1 MLSIVKELM
10 KATNTRIRKQNT
22 KQNTKQITKQNT
34 KQNIKHNTKRIILWI
49 TKWITKWENRLKIDA
64 DALKVGEMYD
74 AYYNQIYPELNK
86 YNKALLKAY
95 NVTEAEK
102 DKAVAIYKNS
112 KTEATKTVM
121 YEKYYKSQD
130 VIENGYIVDN
140 LQEAQALSKQSYE
153 AAKELSTNFPY
164 NNWHL
169 TAEELNTLEKV
180 LKEALALS
188 KKAYD
193 AMYDAVEAVSME
205 KDSDK
210 IVYKKEVYKEAC
222 FSAKKALDNA
232 RKLTY
237 EAHEKAWFDNK
248 NGKTYRKLYWK
259 TRADLW
265 LTYFTLRVYL
275 LFERDE

>member
-10 KATNTRIRKQNT
+10 KATKARI
-22 KQNTKQITKQNT
+22 TKQITKQ
-34 KQNIKHNTKRIILWI
+34 NTKRIILWI
-49 TKWITKWENRLKIDA
+49 TKRVTKWKETLKVDA

-140 LQEAQALSKQSYE
+140 LQEAQALSKKSYE
-153 AAKELSTNFPY
+153 AAKELSTNSPY
-164 NNWHL
+164 NNRHL
-169 TAEELNTLEKV
+169 TAEELNILEKV

-193 AMYDAVEAVSME
+193 AVYDAAYDAVEAVAME

-210 IVYKKEVYKEAC
+210 IIYKKEVYKEAC
-222 FSAKKALDNA
+222 FNAKKALDNA
-232 RKLTY
+232 QKLTY
-237 EAHEKAWFDNK
+237 EAHDKAWFDNK
-248 NGKTYRKLYWK
+248 NGKTYRKRYWK

-265 LTYFTLRVYL
+265 LTYFTLGVYL
-275 LFERDE
+275 LFEKDE